1 LSAAT
6 TALADA
12 TLGNYPTTSLSLS
25 ADTTVTP
32 DAAPTNTTAISVFT
46 STNFKG
52 KLEADPVTGV
62 VRVTDAHPVGSY
74 IVTVKAFATAG
85 ADATKTFSLNVGSPV
100 SCGSFSFA
108 APVDYG
114 VGNSPQATAVGD
126 FNRDGKQDL
135 AVANRA
141 SGTVSILLG
150 TGSGTFLTA
159 TDFAVG
165 NEPRGVAID
174 DFNGDGKQDL
184 AVANSFSN
192 SVSILLGDGTGGFSA
207 ATNFAAH
214 GAPYEV
220 AVGDFNGDG
229 KQDLAVANGMGAT
242 DVSILLGD
250 GLGGFSAPTNFGVGD
265 QPSSIA
271 IGDFNTD
278 GKQDLVVA
286 NFNTAD
292 ASMLV
297 GDGTGGFTAGTGF
310 SGSTFPMSIAV
321 GDFNGD
327 GKQDAVMA
335 NSGVDN
341 VVVVL
346 GDGLGGFAPSTFFS
360 VGDAP
365 QSVAV
370 GDFNGDGKQDIATA
384 NTTAGTVSILLG
396 DGTGGFAAAADFATS
411 AGSWGLAVGDF
422 NGDSKQD
429 LAVPSSGT
437 TNVSILLNTCT
448 PFVNLSVSANT
459 GTEAGTT
466 AITVTATAT
475 GPVAGNQTVN
485 LGVTGTNIT
494 AGDYTLTSST
504 ITILSGNTAGS
515 VTFTI
520 VNDFVFEGTET
531 ATLTIS
537 SPSAGIV
544 LGAVLTQNV
553 AITDDEAPPSLAID
567 NVSHNEGNA
576 GTTSYVFTV
585 TKTGATEVDANV
597 DYETQNGSATAPS
610 DFSAISPVTL
620 IFLPNETTKQ
630 VTVFVNGDT
639 TYEMNEAFTVH
650 LSTPV
655 AATIGT
661 ADGTGTIVNDDVVP
675 SFSIDNVSH
684 NEGDAGTTSY
694 VFTVT
699 KTGATEL
706 NANVGF
712 ETQNGSATA
721 PSDFSAIAPST
732 FIFLPNETTKQVT
745 VLVNG
750 DSTYEANEAF
760 TVHLSTPV
768 DASIGTADGTGTIVN
783 DDIVPSFSIDN
794 VSHNEGNAGT
804 TSYVFTVTKTGG
816 TELGAALDFQTQNV
830 TAASPGDYQSTTGP
844 LNFGAAE
851 TTKQVTV
858 LVNGDTSVEPDET
871 FRVHLLNPTNATI
884 GTADGVGTITN
895 DDAPALGNYPAAS
908 VPLSG
913 NVTVTPDVPP
923 PGPAGIN
930 VSTSTDFKGQ
940 LEGDLVS
947 GVVRVTDAHPAGNYI
962 VTVRAFEPG
971 GLSTTKTFA
980 LTVTTTAVC
989 PPILFAPSTTA
1000 AVGAEPFF
1008 LAVGDFNRDGS
1019 QDLVVA
1025 NSASNGVSILLAS
1038 GAASFAAVTNFSVG
1052 TNPVAVAVGDFN
1064 GDGKEDL
1071 AVANLDSNN
1080 VSILLGDGAGSFGPA
1095 SNLVAGTNPVWVT
1108 VGDFNGDGRQDLA
1121 VANSNSAT
1129 VSVFLGNGSG
1139 GFAAAANFAAG
1150 PAPSSVAVGDF
1161 NGDSKQDLVIANSIT
1176 AGTVSVLLG
1185 DGTGGFSAATTFNV
1199 GNKPA
1204 AIVVGDFNGD
1214 SKQDLAVANEISA
1227 NVSILSGNGTGGFG
1241 APTNFSAGSGPRS
1254 LALGDF
1260 NGDGKPDLAVANQG
1274 SNSVT
1279 FLSGD
1284 GAGSFTSSSTTSAGA
1299 GSRSLAVG
1307 DFNGDGKQDLAV
1319 ANLFSNNVSV
1329 LVRDCLPLPVI
1340 TSPFIASPTVGQ
1352 PFTYQ
1357 FQTLLPATLGVT
1369 GLPPGLIFDPAL
1381 SAIVGT
1387 PTAAGTV
1394 SATLNAT
1401 NAAGTTSA
1409 TLSLNIQPAPTV
1421 GPMIISS
1428 TAATGRTGQPFNFQV
1443 LTSGGSADARLSVA
1457 GLPPGFSFDPQ
1468 TGQIFGTAAADS
1480 STAVLLTITD
1490 GSQTTNATLQLTYVS
1505 DPTIPIIVS
1514 PNSAAV
1520 VPGKPFNYT
1529 IAAPSSADPSD
1540 TTIFGLVGTLP
1551 PGLTFNAQTGVISG
1565 TFTPNSGT
1573 SVEKI
1578 NLSGGIVTNV
1588 QIFATNSHGTCTIQ
1602 LSFFVPT
1609 GSVNISTRLSVGT
1622 GDNVLIG
1629 GFIIT
1634 GNAPKRIIVRAI
1646 SSSLKNVGVQGALDD
1661 PTLTLHDS
1669 NGILGFNDN
1678 WRDSQENEVI
1688 ATTIPPSDDR
1698 ESAIVATVSPG
1709 PYTAVV
1715 RGKNNL
1721 IGIALVEIYD
1731 LGTASIDTSSVAK
1744 LAQIST
1750 RGTVLT
1756 NDDVMIGGFIIEGQ
1770 ATQVLVRAI
1779 GPELTGFGV
1788 AGALQDTVLELRD
1801 GSGALLSMNDDWKG
1815 NQEQEIKN
1823 TGIPPGD
1830 PRESAILATVSP
1842 GPYTAI
1848 VRGKGNTTGI
1858 ALVEVYSLQ

>member
-1 LSAAT
+1 LSAVT

-12 TLGNYPTTSLSLS
+12 TLGNYPTTPISLS
-25 ADTTVTP
+25 ADTTVNP
-32 DAAPTNTTAISVFT
+32 DAAPTNTTGINVST

-165 NEPRGVAID
+165 NEPRGVAIG

-310 SGSTFPMSIAV
+310 SGSTFPYSIAV

-448 PFVNLSVSANT
+448 PFVNLSVSANA

-576 GTTSYVFTV
+576 GTTSYLFTV

-597 DYETQNGSATAPS
+597 DYETQNGTATAPS
-610 DFSAISPVTL
+610 DFSAISPATL
-620 IFLPNETTKQ
+620 TFLPGETTKQ

-639 TYEMNEAFTVH
+639 TYET
-650 LSTPV
+650 
-655 AATIGT
+655 
-661 ADGTGTIVNDDVVP
+661 
-675 SFSIDNVSH
+675 
-684 NEGDAGTTSY
+684 
-694 VFTVT
+694 
-699 KTGATEL
+699 
-706 NANVGF
+706 
-712 ETQNGSATA
+712 
-721 PSDFSAIAPST
+721 
-732 FIFLPNETTKQVT
+732 NET
-745 VLVNG
+745 
-750 DSTYEANEAF
+750 F

-783 DDIVPSFSIDN
+783 DDIVPSFSIDS
-794 VSHNEGNAGT
+794 VSHNEGDAGT
-804 TSYVFTVTKTGG
+804 TSYVFTVTKTGA
-816 TELGAALDFQTQNV
+816 TEVSAALDFQTVNV

-844 LNFGAAE
+844 LNFASNE

-913 NVTVTPDVPP
+913 NATVTPDVPP
-923 PGPAGIN
+923 PGPAGIT

-940 LEGDLVS
+940 LEGDLAS

-980 LTVTTTAVC
+980 LTVTTPAVC

-1071 AVANLDSNN
+1071 AMANFDSNN

-1129 VSVFLGNGSG
+1129 VSVFLGNGLG

-1185 DGTGGFSAATTFNV
+1185 DGTGGFSAATTFGA

-1241 APTNFSAGSGPRS
+1241 APNNFSAGSGPRS

-1284 GAGSFTSSSTTSAGA
+1284 GAGSFTSSGSTSSGA

-1329 LVRDCLPLPVI
+1329 LVRDCLALPVI

-1443 LTSGGSADARLSVA
+1443 LTSGGSANARLSVA

-1731 LGTASIDTSSVAK
+1731 LGTASIDTSSIAK